1 MPFTSPTSSL
11 MSVVARSAVLGVVI
25 LATTVSASAEQ
36 PRYFDPVL
44 DGSLCLP
51 SGDSQRLLLAYY
63 QKIATATYQQLAQA
77 TETKPFPPRPAGST
91 PPGASA
97 DAPIYDDLGVLSFP
111 ITTKSPTAQRYFD
124 QGLRLAYGFNHAEA
138 GRAFRTA
145 QKQDPDC
152 AMCAWGEALVL
163 GPNINAPMEPDA
175 VAPAMAAMSKAKA
188 NASSVS
194 PREQALIAALAERY
208 SADPKAERKQLDA
221 AYAAAMERVATQY
234 GEDNDTQVLY
244 AESLMDLSPWDY
256 WEANGARPKG
266 KTADIV
272 AALEKVLGR
281 KADHPG
287 AIHYYIHMM
296 EASASPERAL
306 PYAQHLAAT
315 MPGAGH
321 LVHMPF
327 HIYYR
332 VGDYR
337 AAVAA
342 NKAAVEIDEAYIARE
357 KPVGIYPL
365 AYYPHNVHSLMAS
378 AQMAGDG
385 ASAVGAAEKLAGI
398 VTADAA
404 RAFPMAQPV
413 AVAHYYAHAQFSSP
427 ATILALA
434 APPDD
439 LPFVKAMWHYARGV
453 AYAADKNAPAALKE
467 AAAIE
472 QLRASGDFSALT
484 TAGIP
489 APDVLDLARQ
499 VVLGRIALAEGRL
512 PGARDAF
519 ERAAEIQDR
528 LIYSEP
534 PFWYYP
540 VRQSLAAVLL
550 QSGELNAAEDAFRAS
565 LAKAP
570 NNGWALFG
578 LAEVYRRMGRAD
590 ALAEVT
596 RRLDA
601 AWAGDRSALDVARL

>member
-1 MPFTSPTSSL
+1 
-11 MSVVARSAVLGVVI
+11 
-25 LATTVSASAEQ
+25 
-36 PRYFDPVL
+36 
-44 DGSLCLP
+44 
-51 SGDSQRLLLAYY
+51 
-63 QKIATATYQQLAQA
+63 
-77 TETKPFPPRPAGST
+77 
-91 PPGASA
+91 
-97 DAPIYDDLGVLSFP
+97 
-111 ITTKSPTAQRYFD
+111 
-124 QGLRLAYGFNHAEA
+124 
-138 GRAFRTA
+138 
-145 QKQDPDC
+145 
-152 AMCAWGEALVL
+152 
-163 GPNINAPMEPDA
+163 
-175 VAPAMAAMSKAKA
+175 
-188 NASSVS
+188 
-194 PREQALIAALAERY
+194 
-208 SADPKAERKQLDA
+208 
-221 AYAAAMERVATQY
+221 
-234 GEDNDTQVLY
+234 
-244 AESLMDLSPWDY
+244 
-256 WEANGARPKG
+256 
-266 KTADIV
+266 
-272 AALEKVLGR
+272 
-281 KADHPG
+281 
-287 AIHYYIHMM
+287 
-296 EASASPERAL
+296 
-306 PYAQHLAAT
+306 
-315 MPGAGH
+315 
-321 LVHMPF
+321 VHMPF

-385 ASAVGAAEKLAGI
+385 ASAVAAAEKLAGI

-427 ATILALA
+427 ATILALP
-434 APPDD
+434 APADD

-453 AYAADKNAPAALKE
+453 AYAADKNAPAALQE

-472 QLRASGDFSALT
+472 RLRTASDFSALT
-484 TAGIP
+484 TGGIP
-489 APDVLDLARQ
+489 APDVLDLARE
-499 VVLGRIALAEGRL
+499 VVLGRISVAEGRL
-512 PGARDAF
+512 PAAREAF
-519 ERAAEIQDR
+519 ERAAETQDR

-550 QSGELNAAEDAFRAS
+550 QSGELTAAEEAFRAS

-601 AWAGDRSALDVARL
+601 AWAGDRATLVVERL